1 MFLMDIFPLKIFGQ
15 SQDHLL
21 ILPQL
26 FFFKIFGVSWFSYV
40 LYASLFNFII
50 VIATFYTLQ
59 KFKLNI
65 YYCFLYSFL
74 VAILAYPSAG
84 TPYVDHQSAY
94 MSIISIYLFI
104 LALKKNEKIYWMLLP
119 ISLGFSFLT
128 KQAPTGHFILIILF
142 LSIFHFI
149 FYFNLKNIIYGFLG
163 SLIFIFI
170 FLLTILITKIPITSF
185 FNQYIFFPI
194 SLGENRLEFLFP
206 LEFQRIIMRFK
217 LIHLSLFFLLFI

>member
-1 MFLMDIFPLKIFGQ
+1 
-15 SQDHLL
+15 
-21 ILPQL
+21 
-26 FFFKIFGVSWFSYV
+26 
-40 LYASLFNFII
+40 
-50 VIATFYTLQ
+50 
-59 KFKLNI
+59 
-65 YYCFLYSFL
+65 
-74 VAILAYPSAG
+74 
-84 TPYVDHQSAY
+84 

-194 SLGENRLEFLFP
+194 SLGEN
-206 LEFQRIIMRFK
+206 
-217 LIHLSLFFLLFI
+217 S